1 VALAYAVF
9 AGLWILLSDRA
20 MGLLFSDPEALV
32 RASMAKGW
40 FFVAVTTLLLY
51 VLVGQLVDQ
60 LNRSHQRER
69 AEAEEKRRA
78 MQLLAAIAKSSS
90 DAIFAKDDQGC
101 YLLVNNAAA
110 RYMGKS
116 AEDLL
121 GQDDRVAFPAE
132 QAARIM
138 SIDRRV
144 FVSGQVET
152 NEECLNTAQGE
163 RVFLATKGPLRDAQ
177 GRTFGTF
184 GISRDIT
191 DRRKTEQ
198 ALHDSEERLR
208 LALVAAKQGLYD
220 LNLETG
226 EVMVSQDYATM
237 LGHDPTSFRETFAEW
252 RERLHPDDRVMV
264 LKTLDDYLAGHLPA
278 YRVEHRLR
286 THDGGW
292 KWILSMGELQER
304 SAEGRPLRMLGTHTD
319 IDVLKTA
326 ETALRDINTTLEAR
340 VIERTAELTA
350 ANRELETFADAVSH
364 DLRAPLRSMNG
375 FAQALREDCGASLQ
389 GPAKTYLDQMAL
401 ATHKMSDLIDGLLAL
416 SRSTRGDLRQDRV
429 DLSAVARRRLTELT
443 TAEPERRV
451 AWDVEDGLVVQGD
464 ARMLDCALVNLLDN
478 AWKYTGI
485 TVTPAIR
492 VHRGEVGGLRG
503 ICVSDNGAGFDMAQ
517 SERLF
522 RPFQRLHRQD
532 EFPGIGIGLATVQ
545 RIVHRHGGE
554 IAAQAVPGEGATFC
568 ISMPQGFG
576 TSEWAPPPAQH

>member
-1 VALAYAVF
+1 MALAYAVF

-60 LNRSHQRER
+60 LNTSHQREQ

-152 NEECLNTAQGE
+152 NEECLKTAQGE

-304 SAEGRPLRMLGTHTD
+304 SSEGRPLRMLGTHTD

-375 FAQALREDCGASLQ
+375 FAQALREDCGTSLQ

-429 DLSAVARRRLTELT
+429 DLSAVARRRLTELA

-576 TSEWAPPPAQH
+576 TSEWAPPQAQH

>member
-1 VALAYAVF
+1 MALAYAVF

-60 LNRSHQRER
+60 LNTSHQREQ

-375 FAQALREDCGASLQ
+375 FAQALREDCGTSLQ

-429 DLSAVARRRLTELT
+429 DLSAVARRRLTELA

-576 TSEWAPPPAQH
+576 TSEWAPPQAHH

>member
-1 VALAYAVF
+1 MALAYAVF

-60 LNRSHQRER
+60 LNTSHQREQ

-121 GQDDRVAFPAE
+121 GQDDRVAFPVE

-375 FAQALREDCGASLQ
+375 FAQALREDCGTSLQ
-389 GPAKTYLDQMAL
+389 GHAKTYLDQMAL

-429 DLSAVARRRLTELT
+429 DLSAVARRRLTELA

-576 TSEWAPPPAQH
+576 TSEWAPPQAHH

>member
-1 VALAYAVF
+1 MALAYAVF

-60 LNRSHQRER
+60 LNTSHQREQ

-389 GPAKTYLDQMAL
+389 GQAKTYLDQMAL

-429 DLSAVARRRLTELT
+429 DLSAVARRRLTELA